1 MTDWP
6 RLQAFDRDHIWHPY
20 AKMPNPQPPLA
31 VTSTQGS
38 RITLAD
44 GRELIDGMSSWWAAI
59 HGYNHPD
66 IVRAMHAQIDTMPH
80 IMFGGLTHEPAI
92 QLAQQL
98 VELSPEGLEKVFFV
112 DSGSVAMEVAI
123 KMALQYQ
130 ISRGKPSKSRLV
142 SIKGGYHGDTFATM
156 ALCDPDNGM
165 HTTFGPL
172 LPRHFFAS
180 RPNPGM
186 DNPDNS
192 DIEALEAMLAK
203 HHDQIAAITLE
214 PIIQGAGGMRPYRP
228 AYLKQV
234 RDLCDRF
241 DVLLI
246 ADEIAT
252 GFGRT
257 GELFGCDWAG
267 ITPDI
272 MALGKTL
279 TGGHITLAATLATE
293 AVSDTISQ
301 GEPGLLMHGP
311 TYMGNPLACAAA
323 SANIDTLLAS
333 PWQANIARIQQ
344 HFETHLRP
352 LNERDSVKDVRILG
366 AIAAV
371 ELTRADLGPRIQ
383 DLAVKQGVWLRPFG
397 ALIYTMPAYN
407 IGHSDLTRLT
417 DGMKTAID
425 QALQESATP

>member
-1 MTDWP
+1 MTDWQS
-6 RLQAFDRDHIWHPY
+6 LQAFDRDHIWHPY
-20 AKMPNPQPPLA
+20 APMPNPQSPLA
-31 VTSTQGS
+31 VQSTQGS

-44 GRELIDGMSSWWAAI
+44 GRTLIDGMSSWWAAI
-59 HGYNHPD
+59 HGYNHSD
-66 IVRAMHAQIDTMPH
+66 IVAAMHHQIEVMPH
-80 IMFGGLTHEPAI
+80 IMFGGLTHQPAI
-92 QLAQQL
+92 DLAQKL
-98 VELSPEGLEKVFFV
+98 VSLTPEGLEKVFFV

-130 ISRGKPSKSRLV
+130 ISRGKPSKSRLL
-142 SIKGGYHGDTFATM
+142 SIKGGYHGDTIATM

-172 LPRHFFAS
+172 LPQHFFAP

-186 DNPDNS
+186 INTDDS
-192 DIEALEAMLAK
+192 DIEALEAILAT
-203 HHDQIAAITLE
+203 HHDEIAALTLE

-228 AYLKQV
+228 SYLKQA
-234 RDLCDRF
+234 RALCDHYN
-241 DVLLI
+241 VLLI

-257 GELFGCDWAG
+257 GELFGCNWAG

-293 AVSDTISQ
+293 TVSRTISQ
-301 GEPGLLMHGP
+301 GDPGLLMHGP
-311 TYMGNPLACAAA
+311 TYMGNPLACATA
-323 SANIDTLLAS
+323 SANIDVLLNS
-333 PWQANIARIQQ
+333 PWQANIARIEH
-344 HFETHLRP
+344 HFQSQLTP
-352 LNERDSVKDVRILG
+352 LKSHEGVKDVRILG

-371 ELTRADLGPRIQ
+371 ELDAGHLGPRIQ
-383 DLAVKQGVWLRPFG
+383 DLAVEQGVWLRPFG

-407 IGHSDLTRLT
+407 MPDPSLSQLT
-417 DGMKTAID
+417 DGMVAAIT
-425 QALQESATP
+425 QALDEAQS

>member
-6 RLQAFDRDHIWHPY
+6 RLQAFDRDHIWHAY

-31 VTSTQGS
+31 VKSTQGS

-59 HGYNHPD
+59 HGYNHPE

-92 QLAQQL
+92 QLAQKL
-98 VELSPEGLEKVFFV
+98 VELTPDGLEKVFFV

-130 ISRGKPSKSRLV
+130 ISRSKLSKNRLL

-156 ALCDPDNGM
+156 AVCDPDNGM

-172 LPRHFFAS
+172 LPQHFFAP

-186 DNPDNS
+186 DNTDNS
-192 DIEALEAMLAK
+192 DIEALEGMLAK
-203 HHDQIAAITLE
+203 HHDEIAAITLE

-234 RDLCDRF
+234 RALCDRF

-246 ADEIAT
+246 VDEIAT

-257 GELFGCDWAG
+257 GELFGCNWAE

-279 TGGHITLAATLATE
+279 TGGHITLAATLATQT
-293 AVSDTISQ
+293 VSDTISQ

-311 TYMGNPLACAAA
+311 TYMANPLACAAA
-323 SANIDTLLAS
+323 SANIDTLLDS

-344 HFETHLRP
+344 HFETNLRP
-352 LNERDSVKDVRILG
+352 LKDWDSVKDVRILG

-383 DLAVKQGVWLRPFG
+383 DLAVEQGIWLRPFG
-397 ALIYTMPAYN
+397 ALLYTMPAYN
-407 IGHSDLTRLT
+407 IEHPDLTRLT

-425 QALQESATP
+425 RALQESATP